1 MREKKDEEEQRK
13 RAIKTVGLLER
24 DSDFSSLLPS
34 QRKFKEAVADFNPYL
49 PEFVIVAPLRLYQAW
64 KQQLSDER
72 FRRMYEETVQG
83 QFHVGTTV
91 LYDWESYVVIARVS
105 VTY

>member
-1 MREKKDEEEQRK
+1 VREKKDEEEQRK

-49 PEFVIVAPLRLYQAW
+49 PEFVIVAPLRLYQAGSNSFRMNAFVACMR
-64 KQQLSDER
+64 KLSKVNSMSGR
-72 FRRMYEETVQG
+72 PFYMTGNRM
-83 QFHVGTTV
+83 
-91 LYDWESYVVIARVS
+91 SS
-105 VTY
+105 